1 MNVFQIILGLCLVPF
16 SISFPALR
24 TSKRAAPSP
33 WTNFNDNG
41 VFYPAENYTSWRTLY
56 ARGLQ
61 LPDLSILLTWED
73 YDPNVPEAYWPIYRS
88 VDGGATFQNLS
99 RVYDTINGFGNWYQ
113 PFLYTLPEDFG
124 GYAAGTILIA
134 GTSTPRT
141 LTAAYIVIYAS
152 EDCGRSW
159 EYVSTVAYG
168 SGPELV
174 TDGDKA
180 IWEPFL
186 LLHDGK
192 MICYYSD
199 QRDPNHAQKLVY
211 ETSTDLKKWSGA
223 KDVVAEEPY
232 SRRPGMATVAYS
244 PYSKKY
250 VLTFEYCGGPLE
262 SGCPVYYK
270 VAESPLHFNK
280 TTAYPITNDTSIEPN
295 GSPYMIW
302 HQVAGKDEG
311 VFIMSGNEQ
320 TDLYVNTD
328 AADPDGWKAVDVG
341 QWSAYSRSLLVIDT
355 PKTSSS
361 GGVKQLLILN
371 GGNIGCSGSCYNYV
385 ADGVVTI
392 PTYPTSE

>member
-1 MNVFQIILGLCLVPF
+1 MLLQGAVSFLSLALFTCASPASLLV
-16 SISFPALR
+16 
-24 TSKRAAPSP
+24 KRATPQP

-56 ARGLQ
+56 ARGIQ
-61 LPDLSILLTWED
+61 LPDLSVLLSWED

-88 VDGGATFQNLS
+88 TDGGVTFQNLS
-99 RVYDTINGFGNWYQ
+99 RVYDTVNDFGNWYQ

-141 LTAAYIVIYAS
+141 LSAAYIVIYAS
-152 EDCGRSW
+152 EDSGQTWS
-159 EYVSTVAYG
+159 YVSTVAYG
-168 SGPELV
+168 AGPELV
-174 TDGDKA
+174 TNGDKA

-186 LLHDGK
+186 LLHNGE

-199 QRDPNHAQKLVY
+199 QRDAKHAQKLVY
-211 ETSTDLKKWSGA
+211 ETSTDLKTWSGPTN
-223 KDVVAEEPY
+223 VVAVEPY

-270 VAESPLHFNK
+270 VAKSPLEFNSAK
-280 TTAYPITNDTSIEPN
+280 PHPITNNTSLEPN
-295 GSPYMIW
+295 GSPYVIW
-302 HQVAGKDEG
+302 TKVAGKNEG
-311 VFIMSGNEQ
+311 TFIMSGNDQEN
-320 TDLYVNTD
+320 LYVNTD
-328 AADPDGWKAVDVG
+328 AANSKGWRPVNVG
-341 QWSAYSRSLLVIDT
+341 QWSAYSRSLVVIDT
-355 PKTSSS
+355 PKKSQLR
-361 GGVKQLLILN
+361 GVKQLLILN

-385 ADGVVTI
+385 ADGVVGI
-392 PTYPTSE
+392 PSYPTF